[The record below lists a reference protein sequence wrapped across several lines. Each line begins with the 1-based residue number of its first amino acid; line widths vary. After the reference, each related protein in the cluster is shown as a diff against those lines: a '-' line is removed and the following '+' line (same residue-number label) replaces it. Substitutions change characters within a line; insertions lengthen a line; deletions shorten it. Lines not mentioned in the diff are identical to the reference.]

1 MRVLREGSLMSSF
14 LKIGVLMLLVS
25 SYGCSRNPGGR
36 SDTEVHGR
44 ALFILNCSPCHEES
58 NPQLK
63 VQPPRLNG
71 IFAEPRLPSGA
82 PATDD
87 QVRKTI
93 IEGRGIM
100 PAFDQ
105 RLTKDDVTDTLNY
118 LHTLK

>member
-1 MRVLREGSLMSSF
+1 MA
-14 LKIGVLMLLVS
+14 
-25 SYGCSRNPGGR
+25 GR
-36 SDTEVHGR
+36 
-44 ALFILNCSPCHEES
+44 
-58 NPQLK
+58 K

-71 IFAEPRLPSGA
+71 IFAAQRLPSGE

-93 IEGRGIM
+93 MEGRGIM

-105 RLTKDDVTDTLNY
+105 RLTQDDVTDILKY

>member
-1 MRVLREGSLMSSF
+1 MSSF
-14 LKIGVLMLLVS
+14 LKIGMLTLLAS
-25 SYGCSRNPGGR
+25 FCGCSRNPGGR
-36 SDTEVHGR
+36 SDAEVHGR
-44 ALFILNCSPCHEES
+44 ALFILNCSPCHEDS

-71 IFAEPRLPSGA
+71 IFAGKRLPSGA

-87 QVRKTI
+87 QVKRTI

-105 RLTKDDVTDTLNY
+105 RLTSEDVKDIVKY
-118 LHTLK
+118 LHTLE